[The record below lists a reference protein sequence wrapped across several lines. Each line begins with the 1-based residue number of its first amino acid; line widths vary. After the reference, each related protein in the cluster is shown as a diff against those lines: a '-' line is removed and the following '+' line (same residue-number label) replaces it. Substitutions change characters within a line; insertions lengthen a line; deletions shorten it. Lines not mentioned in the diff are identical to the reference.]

1 MTYTHTVRYLR
12 VSQKK
17 LGHISRLVRGHTA
30 TEAIAILSLQPQ
42 KGAKFIAKAIG
53 AAKNNA
59 TQGGVKLEKM
69 VISSVAAQK
78 GPIFM
83 RRWIKPKGRST
94 PKRKP
99 TSHANILF
107 IEPKTPQTTKATE
120 NGS

>member
-17 LGHISRLVRGHTA
+17 LGHISKLVRGRTA
-30 TEAIAILSLQPQ
+30 AEAIAVLALQPQ
-42 KGAKFIAKAIG
+42 KGAKFIAKAIA

-59 TQGGVKLEKM
+59 TQAGVKLEKM
-69 VISSVAAQK
+69 TISSVAAQK
-78 GPIFM
+78 GPVFM

-107 IEPKTPQTTKATE
+107 IEPKTTKATE